1 MTILPFR
8 RPTTPGPTR
17 SRTATRPARGVHFL
31 GDSML
36 VVTSAGRL
44 APPVWPKAPRSI
56 AWRENATAAGN
67 ELLDR
72 VDSV

>member
-8 RPTTPGPTR
+8 RTTTR
-17 SRTATRPARGVHFL
+17 RTVSRTTTRPTRGVHFL

-44 APPVWPKAPRSI
+44 ALPVWPKAPRSSS
-56 AWRENATAAGN
+56 WRENARAAGN

-72 VDSV
+72 IDPT